1 MILLFLGPPGSG
13 KGTQS
18 KLLESKLGV
27 PHLST
32 GDMFRKALSEKTP
45 VGLQA
50 KGFMDRGEY
59 VPDQVVID
67 LIKERVSQPD
77 AARGFILDGFP
88 RTINQ
93 AEALDLVLLSMGL
106 KLDNIVNFQIPE
118 DVLVARL
125 SDRRTCSKCGRILSA
140 EASAQSTVE
149 CKVEGACEFV
159 QRSDDLPE
167 VIRKRMSVYQAQTSP
182 LLKFYQARPGFI
194 TVDGDQ
200 DPGVVTESI
209 LSRIS

>member
-32 GDMFRKALSEKTP
+32 GDMFRKALSEQTP

-67 LIKERVSQPD
+67 LIKERVSQAD
-77 AARGFILDGFP
+77 SANGFILDGFP
-88 RTINQ
+88 RTLNQ
-93 AEALDLVLLSMGL
+93 AEALDRVLQGMGL
-106 KLDNIVNFQIPE
+106 KLDVIVNFQIPE

-125 SDRRTCSKCGRILSA
+125 SDRRTCTKCGRILGSKA
-140 EASAQSTVE
+140 AAAASVD
-149 CKVEGACEFV
+149 CKVSGVCEFA
-159 QRSDDLPE
+159 QRSDDQPV
-167 VIRKRMSVYQAQTSP
+167 VIRKRMSVYQEQTAP
-182 LLKFYQARPGFI
+182 LLKFYQSRPGFI

-200 DPGVVTESI
+200 DPGLVTQAI
-209 LSRIS
+209 LSRI